1 VYNIN
6 YGIVNLYQ
14 TMEVEMRSI
23 GRFLAG
29 FLFGGLVGIGVTL
42 ILTPYSGEENRTY
55 VVKYVDHV
63 KEEVQ
68 TAMSEK
74 RAELESELAQLRQP
88 QKSLP
93 K

>member
-1 VYNIN
+1 
-6 YGIVNLYQ
+6 
-14 TMEVEMRSI
+14 MRSI

-29 FLFGGLVGIGVTL
+29 FLFGGLVGMGMTL
-42 ILTPYSGEENRTY
+42 ILTPYSGVENRTY

-68 TAMSEK
+68 TAMLEK
-74 RAELESELAQLRQP
+74 RAELEVELAHLRQP
-88 QKSLP
+88 QTPLP

>member
-1 VYNIN
+1 
-6 YGIVNLYQ
+6 
-14 TMEVEMRSI
+14 MRSI

-29 FLFGGLVGIGVTL
+29 FVLGGLVGLGMTL
-42 ILTPYSGEENRTY
+42 ILTPHSGEENRTY

-68 TAMSEK
+68 TAMLDK
-74 RAELESELAQLRQP
+74 RAELEVELEHLRQP
-88 QKSLP
+88 QATLP

>member
-1 VYNIN
+1 
-6 YGIVNLYQ
+6 
-14 TMEVEMRSI
+14 MRSI

-29 FLFGGLVGIGVTL
+29 FVFGGLVGLGMTL
-42 ILTPYSGEENRTY
+42 IMTPHSGEENRTY

-68 TAMSEK
+68 TAMLEK
-74 RAELESELAQLRQP
+74 RAELEVELEHLRQP
-88 QKSLP
+88 QTPLP